1 MGVLYVAFVLV
12 CGFIF
17 TSLHLPARYQQKR
30 SSGWESYFSVAF
42 YGFVFVILATL
53 IVMLIDGFDLPSHAL
68 PHLDTTLG
76 RLNAHIG
83 DYTNQAVT
91 PRELLIALLAFLLAG
106 VSGGFSKWRTKNPG
120 VRLRKLRKACLGDEL
135 EGIFLDALR
144 SEQWVSLTLDT
155 RKCYIGIVTHVH
167 TEAALLDSI
176 SIIPTLS
183 GYRNDDDL
191 ELKLLRNYYHHY
203 EEKGLLEEGAQLDRL
218 SEFRIV
224 IPTKHIV
231 HVSFF
236 DLNAYKSLRE
246 SQAIPTTA

>member
-12 CGFIF
+12 CGFIY

-42 YGFVFVILATL
+42 YGFAFVILATL
-53 IVMLIDGFDLPSHAL
+53 IVLVIDGFDLPSRAL
-68 PHLDTTLG
+68 PQFDTSIGT
-76 RLNAHIG
+76 LNANIG
-83 DYTNQAVT
+83 DYTNQQLT
-91 PRELLIALLAFLLAG
+91 PRELLIALLAFALAG
-106 VSGGFSKWRTKNPG
+106 LFGGWSKIRTKNPA
-120 VRLRKLRKACLGDEL
+120 VRLKKLRKACVGDEL

-144 SEQWVSLTLDT
+144 SGQWVSLTLDT
-155 RKCYIGIVTHVH
+155 RKCYIGLVTHVH

-183 GYRNDDDL
+183 GYRSDDDL

-203 EEKGLLEEGAQLDRL
+203 DEKGLLEEGSALDRL
-218 SEFRIV
+218 SDFRIV

-236 DLNAYKSLRE
+236 DLDAYKSLRE
-246 SQAIPTTA
+246 SQAIPEAA